1 MPRPRPKL
9 DVLEDTMPLPLPYY
23 PAHRATQP
31 AYTTRPLAPGELPVL
46 VDLTWFGKTM
56 TSENGGVIP
65 SRTAHHS
72 IPAESDDSVIL

>member
-1 MPRPRPKL
+1 ML
-9 DVLEDTMPLPLPYY
+9 NLPSTFTIQKDARLP
-23 PAHRATQP
+23 
-31 AYTTRPLAPGELPVL
+31 GLPVL
-46 VDLTWFGKTM
+46 VDLNWFGKTM